1 MAVKAKTEMQ
11 KLDERVLRTLAE
23 LGETRVTED
32 AITIQG
38 TKLVLPETMTPRDGI
53 AFLRQYIEQQEE
65 ETAFTRVFNYRPWD
79 VSAALQRALMK
90 VTGSSGIAQA
100 TWSFFGKEPPEL
112 HTIQVG
118 VNETLQVPAGLI
130 NVPMLNGQIQI
141 GSHQHR
147 EYGPIGFVH
156 VTAPRRFKAHIE
168 GLFRVVE
175 DELKAHSIY
184 RTKAFDG
191 QVEPEF
197 LDLSGIDPRQVIYSD
212 DTLQQLQAN
221 IWSVVENTSTLRE
234 MNIPRKRAVLLEGP
248 YGTGKTL
255 AAYLT
260 AQKAVANG
268 WTFIYARPGRDDL
281 STVMGTAR
289 LYQPSVVF
297 FEDVDTISSGDE
309 THDQVTKLLDLFDGI
324 TAKTTEILCVLTTN
338 HKERIHKAMVRPGRL
353 DAMVHIGALD
363 QSGVTRMIEATVPED
378 LLGDLDYEAIG
389 QAMGVG
395 TEDAF
400 LPSFVREAI
409 DRTMR
414 YAISR
419 EGKRPTHLATEDFV
433 RAAEGLKPQLQLMAG
448 AKEGRDRE
456 SVGVALRQAVRDAV
470 DGAGLVRPGDDQV
483 FANVVAN
490 DHSNN

>member
-309 THDQVTKLLDLFDGI
+309 THDQVTKLLDLSDAPGHGGLRAGRRGPQAAAAADGRCQGGQGPRVGRRRSP
-324 TAKTTEILCVLTTN
+324 AGGA
-338 HKERIHKAMVRPGRL
+338 RRGGRSGPGPPRRRPGVRQRGRERPQQQLIQAWGREFLSPLAAPESCSPAGRFPLGAYAPGGFRL
-353 DAMVHIGALD
+353 
-363 QSGVTRMIEATVPED
+363 SW
-378 LLGDLDYEAIG
+378 
-389 QAMGVG
+389 
-395 TEDAF
+395 
-400 LPSFVREAI
+400 
-409 DRTMR
+409 
-414 YAISR
+414 
-419 EGKRPTHLATEDFV
+419 
-433 RAAEGLKPQLQLMAG
+433 
-448 AKEGRDRE
+448 
-456 SVGVALRQAVRDAV
+456 
-470 DGAGLVRPGDDQV
+470 
-483 FANVVAN
+483 
-490 DHSNN
+490 